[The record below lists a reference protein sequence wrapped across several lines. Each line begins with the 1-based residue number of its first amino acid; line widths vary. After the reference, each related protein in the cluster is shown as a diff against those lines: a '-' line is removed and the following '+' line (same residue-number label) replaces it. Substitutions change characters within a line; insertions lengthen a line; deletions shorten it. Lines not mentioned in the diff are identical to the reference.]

1 VLPDGWEARLVP
13 VPTPAGTGLCLE
25 PHDLLISK
33 YVAGREKD
41 REYVRAA
48 VRHRPADRASL
59 LDRLARTPIEE
70 EQRRRISRQ
79 IEADFAA

>member
-1 VLPDGWEARLVP
+1 MRSGPRARNLGDRGRDVP
-13 VPTPAGTGLCLE
+13 GSAG

-41 REYVRAA
+41 RDYLRAA
-48 VRHRPADRASL
+48 VRHRLADRATL
-59 LDRLARTPIEE
+59 VEPGAYTDPRGAAGTH
-70 EQRRRISRQ
+70 SRQ